1 MRSETAP
8 AIRLEDYQP
17 PAYRI
22 DKVYLD
28 VQLDPA
34 ATTVKATLSFSRGD
48 GTTDGTPLVL
58 DGDELILKGLKL
70 NGEDLPG
77 TAYSA
82 APDRL
87 EIPNPPA
94 GPFELTLTTELNPD
108 ANTKLMGLYRSS
120 GTFCTQCEAEG
131 FRRITYF
138 LDRPDVLAVY
148 TTRLEAPKAD
158 CPVLLANGNP
168 VETGEIEGSGRH
180 YAVWHDPH
188 PKPAYLFALVAGDL
202 AQVPGRFT
210 TVSGKDVALNIYVEH
225 GKEALC
231 GWAMDSLKR
240 SMRWDEEVFGCEY
253 DLDVFNIVA
262 VSDFNMG
269 AMENKGLNIFNDKY
283 VLADPDTATDQ
294 DFANIEAVIAHEYFH
309 NWTGNRITCRDW
321 FQLCLKEGLT
331 VFRDQEF
338 SADMRSRAVKRI
350 ADVSLLKSHQFPED
364 AGPLAHPVRPRT
376 YHEINNFYTATVY
389 EKGAEVVR
397 MLKTLLGDEK
407 FRSGIDLYFKRHDG
421 EATTIEAF
429 LACFE
434 DAAATDLSQFAL
446 WYEQAG
452 TPVVTVETAHDP
464 EGQTFSVSLSQEIPP
479 VPGQKTARPAVIPLR
494 FGLIGPNGE
503 DMDITVP
510 PEGATVSGDI
520 LVLENSHQEVT
531 FRNIASPPVLSLLR
545 DFSAPIRLSQNL
557 TPEELLFL
565 AAQDN
570 DPFNRWQAVQSLAMQ
585 DLVRLAGLIREG
597 KTGEPSEDV
606 IRVFGSVLTDSSLDA
621 ALQAQALTLPSEAD
635 IAQELGKNVDPD
647 AIHAARQLLRKAVA
661 RAHRG
666 AFLPFVAGLGAE
678 GTYSPDA
685 EAAGKR
691 ALANRAL
698 HYYAVSGASDAAQ
711 LVWDRFSA
719 ADNMTDRLAA
729 LTLLVHDHM
738 PQEQAALDSYRYRH
752 EANSLAMDKWFMTQ
766 ATAPGDETLE
776 KVRALMS
783 HPLYDANNPNRV
795 RALLQSFAT
804 GNPTQFS
811 RPDGAGFE
819 LVAESVLAIDS
830 RNPQVAS
837 RLLTSFRSWRALDP
851 QRSALAES
859 ALLRVSSCEDLSRD
873 SRDIVDRTLQ

>member
-22 DKVYLD
+22 DKVHLNVD
-28 VQLDPA
+28 LHPV
-34 ATTVKATLSFSRGD
+34 ATTVTASLSVSRQD
-48 GTTDGTPLVL
+48 GTAAGAPLVL
-58 DGDELILKGLKL
+58 DGDELTLSAISL
-70 NGEDLPG
+70 DG
-77 TAYSA
+77 TPLADNAYSA
-82 APDRL
+82 EADRL
-87 EIPNPPA
+87 EIHSPPA
-94 GPFELTLTTELNPD
+94 APFELTLVTTINPD

-120 GTFCTQCEAEG
+120 GTYCTQCEAEG

-138 LDRPDVLAVY
+138 LDRPDVLSVY
-148 TTRLEAPKAD
+148 TTRLEASKAD

-168 VETGEIEGSGRH
+168 QETGDIAGTDRH

-202 AQVPGRFT
+202 AEVADRFT
-210 TVSGKDVALNIYVEH
+210 TASGKEVALNIYVEH

-240 SMRWDEEVFGCEY
+240 SMRWDEEAFGREY

-283 VLADPDTATDQ
+283 VLADPETATDQ
-294 DFANIEAVIAHEYFH
+294 DYANIEAVIAHEYFH

-338 SADMRSRAVKRI
+338 SSDMRSRPVKRI
-350 ADVSLLKSHQFPED
+350 ADVRLLKSHQFPED

-397 MLKTLLGDEK
+397 MLKTLLGETD
-407 FRSGIDLYFKRHDG
+407 FRAGLDLYFDRHDG

-434 DAAATDLSQFAL
+434 EAASTDLAQFSR

-452 TPVVTVETAHDP
+452 TPVVTVETEHDADRK
-464 EGQTFSVSLSQEIPP
+464 TFTLSLTQEIPP
-479 VPGQKTARPAVIPLR
+479 IAGQKTSRPAVIPLR
-494 FGLIGPNGE
+494 FGLLGPNGE
-503 DMDITVP
+503 DMNAGS
-510 PEGATVSGDI
+510 PEGATVNGDVI
-520 LVLENSHQEVT
+520 VFDKAHQKVT
-531 FRNIASPPVLSLLR
+531 FHDVASAPVLSLLR
-545 DFSAPIRLSQNL
+545 GFSAPVRLNL
-557 TPEELLFL
+557 PLAADDLQFL
-565 AAQDN
+565 AAQDT
-570 DPFNRWQAVQSLAMQ
+570 DPFNRWQAVQTLAMQ
-585 DLVRLAGLIREG
+585 DLVRLAGLHRAGE
-597 KTGEPSEDV
+597 TGTPGSEV
-606 IRVFGSVLTDSSLDA
+606 IAVFGAVLRDTSLDE
-621 ALQAQALTLPSEAD
+621 ALRAQALTLPSEAD
-635 IAQELGKNVDPD
+635 IAQEIGKDVDPD
-647 AIHAARQLLRKAVA
+647 AVHTARQVLREAIARHLGDDLLSFGGSLTPQ
-661 RAHRG
+661 G
-666 AFLPFVAGLGAE
+666 AF
-678 GTYSPDA
+678 SPDA
-685 EAAGKR
+685 ESAGKR
-691 ALANRAL
+691 ALANRVL
-698 HYYAVSGASDAAQ
+698 HYYAASGAANAADV
-711 LVWDRFSA
+711 VWDRFIS

-729 LTLLVHDHM
+729 LTLLVHDHLSR
-738 PQEQAALDSYRYRH
+738 EEDALEVYRKKH
-752 EANSLAMDKWFMTQ
+752 SESSLAMDKWFMTQ
-766 ATAPGDETLE
+766 ATAPGEATLD
-776 KVRALMS
+776 KVKSLRS
-783 HPLYDANNPNRV
+783 HPLYDAGNPNRV

-804 GNPTQFS
+804 GNPTQFA
-811 RPDGAGFE
+811 RLDGAGFE
-819 LVAESVLAIDS
+819 LVAESVLDIDK

-859 ALLRVSSCEDLSRD
+859 ALLRISSCENLSRD

>member
-22 DKVYLD
+22 EQ
-28 VQLDPA
+28 VQLTVALGPTATRVTAKLHVVRQAETA
-34 ATTVKATLSFSRGD
+34 A
-48 GTTDGTPLVL
+48 GTSLVL
-58 DGDELILKGLKL
+58 DGDELTLTGIALDGK
-70 NGEDLPG
+70 DLSAD
-77 TAYSA
+77 AYICT
-82 APDRL
+82 PERL
-87 EIPNPPA
+87 EVLTPPA
-94 GPFELTLTTELNPD
+94 GPLELTIETELDPD

-120 GTFCTQCEAEG
+120 GTYCTQCEAEG

-148 TTRLEAPKAD
+148 TTRLEASKAD
-158 CPVLLANGNP
+158 CPVLLANGNLS
-168 VETGEIEGSGRH
+168 ETGDIPGTDRH
-180 YAVWHDPH
+180 FAIWHDPH

-202 AQVPGRFT
+202 ARVPDHFVT
-210 TVSGKDVALNIYVEH
+210 ASGHKVELNIYVEH
-225 GKEALC
+225 GKETLC
-231 GWAMDSLKR
+231 DWAMDSLKR
-240 SMRWDEEVFGCEY
+240 SMRWDEEVFGREY

-294 DFANIEAVIAHEYFH
+294 DYANIEAVIAHEYFH

-338 SADMRSRAVKRI
+338 SSDMRSRPVKRI
-350 ADVSLLKSHQFPED
+350 ADVRLLKSHQFPED
-364 AGPLAHPVRPRT
+364 AGPLAHSVRPRT

-397 MLKTLLGDEK
+397 MLKTLLGDEA
-407 FRSGIDLYFKRHDG
+407 FRDGLDLYFNRHDG

-434 DAAATDLSQFAL
+434 EASGTELDQFAL

-452 TPVVTVETAHDP
+452 TPIVTVDTAFD
-464 EGQTFSVSLSQEIPP
+464 EARKSLTITLSQEIPP
-479 VPGQKTARPAVIPLR
+479 VAGQKSSSPAVIPLR

-503 DMDITVP
+503 DMS
-510 PEGATVSGDI
+510 PEKQAGAQVSGDV
-520 LVLENSHQEVT
+520 LVLDKAKQKVT
-531 FRNIASPPVLSLLR
+531 FDNIASKPVLSLLR
-545 DFSAPIRLSQNL
+545 GFSAPVRLNQKLSSD
-557 TPEELLFL
+557 ELAFL

-570 DPFNRWQAVQSLAMQ
+570 DPFNRWQAVQTLAMQ
-585 DLVRLAGLIREG
+585 DLVRLACKARG
-597 KTGEPSEDV
+597 KERAEPCADV
-606 IRVFGSVLTDSSLDA
+606 VDVFGTVLSAPSLDDA
-621 ALQAQALTLPSEAD
+621 FRAQALTLPSEAD
-635 IAQELGKNVDPD
+635 IAQEIGKNVDPD
-647 AIHAARQLLRKAVA
+647 AIHAARETLRASVCA
-661 RAHRG
+661 CYAG
-666 AFLPFVAGLGAE
+666 ALSHLVGATSS
-678 GTYSPDA
+678 GPYSPDA
-685 EAAGKR
+685 DAAGKR
-691 ALANRAL
+691 SLANRAL
-698 HYYAVSGASDAAQ
+698 HYLAAKRSDATNDM
-711 LVWDRFSA
+711 VWDRFSN

-729 LTLLVHDHM
+729 LMILVHDNL
-738 PQEQAALDSYRYRH
+738 PRKQEAVDAYLERH
-752 EANSLAMDKWFMTQ
+752 RSSSLAMDKWFMAQ

-776 KVRALMS
+776 TVRQLMK
-783 HPLYDANNPNRV
+783 HPLYEAGNPNRV

-804 GNPTQFS
+804 GNPTQFA

-819 LVAESVLAIDS
+819 LVAESVLAIDK

-859 ALLRVSSCEDLSRD
+859 ALLRVSSCEELSRD